1 MLKSHEDQL
10 GWSLASSKFKSYS
23 KVVIKPIVLRPP
35 VTSTMTEQPPPPEPR
50 ARFLTIVPILAVL
63 IALGLVWYARQKVPR
78 VAVGQIIT
86 KTGAYRS
93 PDGTTL
99 LTLQRSQGDDTI
111 RVAVASRVGTPEAAG
126 SEWTIDGAQPWLFT
140 FDADGKLWGYSR
152 DQGPHSQGTTPDANA
167 FTSIGV
173 HGGWEGVPAA
183 FLQALPAESR
193 DVYDTWHASQTAA
206 APAKNED

>member
-1 MLKSHEDQL
+1 
-10 GWSLASSKFKSYS
+10 
-23 KVVIKPIVLRPP
+23 
-35 VTSTMTEQPPPPEPR
+35 MTEQPSPPQPR
-50 ARFLTIVPILAVL
+50 ARFLTIVPVLAVL
-63 IALGLVWYARQKVPR
+63 IALGLVWNARHKVGP
-78 VAVGQIIT
+78 VVVGQIIT

-99 LTLQRSQGDDTI
+99 LTLQPSQGDDTI
-111 RVAVASRVGTPEAAG
+111 RVTVASRPGTPEAVG

-193 DVYDTWHASQTAA
+193 DVYDTWHASQDA
-206 APAKNED
+206 APDKKED